1 MQLKRLEI
9 FGFKSFSDKT
19 SFSFESGITG
29 IVGPNG
35 CGKSN
40 VVDAIKWIL
49 GDQSAK
55 SLRGNEMSDVIFNG
69 TNQRPSMGYAEA
81 SLTFLND
88 KNLLPVEY
96 KEVCITR
103 RLYTSGES
111 EYLINK
117 QICRL
122 RDIKELFMDTGVGV
136 NCYSLIEQGK
146 VDTLLQANAQER
158 RFVFEEAA
166 GISKY
171 KTKKKEAIAKLEKVE
186 QNLLRLNDIIEEVQK
201 QLRSVKLQASKAI
214 KYNEY
219 VDRLKNLSI
228 KLSLK
233 KYRSFKD
240 KRDGVLEQIQQREYQ
255 RKEMLTNIE
264 DMQAKRDDLEGRM
277 DKLTS
282 NLERLHFDKANIESK
297 ITTTHDKLGFNQ
309 KNIEELITQKAR
321 YERHIDIIKNRIGE
335 TKNSILNLT
344 HNLERTKEDLSEKI
358 NCLSIKESEFKQ
370 FSLECD
376 MLQQKIDEDKKKVID
391 ILHRESSLQNEIGS
405 LSAEKDTIC
414 NRKAKLSKRQEDILS
429 ELEQIDYERQNLT
442 EQRDN
447 MLSNIENLESCLSK
461 INEKIKTLNA
471 ETQSIVNNINSQQ
484 QMKSRK
490 ESRLEILEDLE
501 RRYEGVSSGA
511 KVILEEAQ
519 KNNTELTGI
528 CGMVADL
535 IRTDTAYIPAIEA
548 ALGDKAQMIVT
559 DSLRETFQTID
570 FLKKHEKGYV
580 KFFPLSEAKSKKYDI
595 PLDLNI
601 IDVIGRAADLVKSK
615 ERFKPL
621 VEYIFKNTIIVKD
634 FNTALTLANNDTNGF
649 SYIVTLD
656 GEVVEPGG
664 VILAGKGNTQ
674 TGLISRKIE
683 LETIKLELVK
693 IEKEIEVFM
702 NEKNIKTKEIESYI
716 RESDEIQK
724 KASAENILK
733 ASNENSIREKE
744 FKLEE
749 LNEEKD
755 INESEI
761 REIDELVENINQRKI
776 RLNNE
781 IKNLIDERKDLES
794 QVAISNNE
802 KRQKEA
808 EKANVQSQIME
819 LKVIIAQKEERKD
832 SINTSLEK
840 SKEEL
845 QKNKEDLESTQ
856 SEIANCRERTEENEK
871 EIIDLNKLL
880 EGLKNEKAELEKNI
894 IALKEI
900 QNNYNEQLV
909 VTNKQI
915 DEYRRKYMVHEQE
928 INDLRLKEN
937 EYKINTVNLEER
949 IRDDYHVELS
959 EFDLENKDE
968 TDELIDWENIS
979 QEIEQL
985 RAKIARM
992 GNINLEAIQEQ
1003 DELEN
1008 RESHL
1013 NSQLED
1019 LQRSEKTLKDII
1031 KKINIT
1037 SRELFER
1044 TFCDIRKNFQEIF
1057 RKLFGGGRADIILEE
1072 GIDILDAGIDIIAQP
1087 PGKDLRSITLFS
1099 GGEKVMTTI
1108 ALLFAVFKSK
1118 PSPFCIL
1125 DEVDAALDESNIN
1138 RFIHILKEFAK
1149 TSQFIIITHNKLTM
1163 TTADVLYG
1171 ITMEEAGV
1179 SKKVSVK
1186 FKNEMR
1192 EVA

>member
-19 SFSFESGITG
+19 SFVFESGITG

-69 TNQRPSMGYAEA
+69 TNKRSSMGYAEA
-81 SLTFLND
+81 SLTVLND

-96 KEVCITR
+96 EEVCITR

-122 RDIKELFMDTGVGV
+122 RDIKELFMDTGVGA

-171 KTKKKEAIAKLEKVE
+171 KTKKKEAMSKLEKVE

-233 KYRSFKD
+233 KYRAFKAE
-240 KRDGVLEQIQQREYQ
+240 RAGVLEQIQQREYQ
-255 RKEMLTNIE
+255 GREILANIE
-264 DMQAKRDDLEGRM
+264 EMQVKRDDLQGHM
-277 DKLTS
+277 DKLVS
-282 NLERLHFDKANIESK
+282 NLERLQFDQANTESK
-297 ITTTHDKLGFNQ
+297 ISSTHDKIGFNQ
-309 KNIEELITQKAR
+309 KNIEDLITQKTK
-321 YERHIDIIKNRIGE
+321 YEKHIDILKNRIGE
-335 TKNSILNLT
+335 AESSILNLT
-344 HNLERTKEDLSEKI
+344 HNLEETKEDLSEKI

-376 MLQQKIDEDKKKVID
+376 MLQQKIDEDKKRVID

-405 LSAEKDTIC
+405 LSAEKDTIS
-414 NRKAKLSKRQEDILS
+414 NRKAKLSRRQEDILS
-429 ELEQIDYERQNLT
+429 ELEQIDCERQDLT

-447 MLSNIENLESCLSK
+447 MSSNIENLESCLSK
-461 INEKIKTLNA
+461 INEQIKTLNV

-484 QMKSRK
+484 QIKSRK

-519 KNNTELTGI
+519 KNNAELTGI
-528 CGMVADL
+528 FGMVADL
-535 IRTDTAYIPAIEA
+535 IRIDAAYIPAIEA
-548 ALGDKAQMIVT
+548 VLGDKAQMIVT
-559 DSLRETFQTID
+559 DSLKETFQTID
-570 FLKKHEKGYV
+570 FLKRHEKGYV
-580 KFFPLSEAKSKKYDI
+580 KFFPLNDAKLRRHDTYF
-595 PLDLNI
+595 DLNI
-601 IDVIGRAADLVKSK
+601 TGVIGRATDLVKS
-615 ERFKPL
+615 EDRFKPL
-621 VEYIFKNTIIVKD
+621 VEYIFRNTIIVKD
-634 FNTALTLANNDTNGF
+634 FDTALTLANNGKNGF
-649 SYIVTLD
+649 SHIVTLN
-656 GEVVEPGG
+656 GEVIEPGG

-683 LETIKLELVK
+683 LETVKLELAK
-693 IEKEIEVFM
+693 IEKEIEASM
-702 NEKNIKTKEIESYI
+702 NEKSIKTKEIESFI
-716 RESDEIQK
+716 RESDEIRNK
-724 KASAENILK
+724 TSAENILK
-733 ASNENSIREKE
+733 VSNENSIREKE
-744 FKLEE
+744 FKFDE

-761 REIDELVENINQRKI
+761 HEIDELVENINQRKM

-781 IKNLIDERKDLES
+781 IKNLNDQRKNLES

-808 EKANVQSQIME
+808 EKTNIQNQITE
-819 LKVIIAQKEERKD
+819 LKVVIAQKEERKD
-832 SINTSLEK
+832 GINISLEK

-845 QKNKEDLESTQ
+845 QKNKEDLASTR
-856 SEIANCRERTEENEK
+856 SEIANCRERTEKNEE

-880 EGLKNEKAELEKNI
+880 EELKNEEVELEKNI
-894 IALKEI
+894 ATLKEK
-900 QNNYNEQLV
+900 QNNYSEQLI
-909 VTNKQI
+909 VTNNQI
-915 DEYRRKYMVHEQE
+915 DEYRGKYMVHEQE

-937 EYKINTVNLEER
+937 EFKINTVNLEER

-959 EFDLENKDE
+959 EFDLENKDG
-968 TDELIDWENIS
+968 TDESIDWESVS

-985 RAKIARM
+985 RGKIGRM

-1003 DELEN
+1003 EELEN
-1008 RESHL
+1008 REAHL
-1013 NSQLED
+1013 NGQLED
-1019 LQRSEKTLKDII
+1019 LQKSEKTLKDII

-1037 SRELFER
+1037 SRELFEK
-1044 TFCDIRKNFQEIF
+1044 TFYDIKNNFQEIF

-1108 ALLFAVFKSK
+1108 ALLFAVFQSK

-1138 RFIHILKEFAK
+1138 RFIHILKEFTK
-1149 TSQFIIITHNKLTM
+1149 TSQFLIITHNKLTM
-1163 TTADVLYG
+1163 SIADLLYG

-1186 FKNEMR
+1186 FKNAVR